1 MDQVHLILERYIAI
15 HEKIFKF
22 SLRKAIPIPGLFKP
36 IDYGQHFVELNS
48 LVSALEEV
56 ADSANNGT
64 QATSA
69 SQQYVT
75 ALLNI
80 MKVLR
85 DMCKRL
91 YDKSQGNLKNYSID
105 QYESDV
111 TTYHGLLAKYR
122 SLGLKFNE
130 YNRK

>member
-22 SLRKAIPIPGLFKP
+22 SWRKAIPIPGLFKP

-48 LVSALEEV
+48 LVSALEEL
-56 ADSANNGT
+56 ADSANNRAG
-64 QATSA
+64 ATSA
-69 SQQYVT
+69 FQQYVT
-75 ALLNI
+75 ALLDA
-80 MKVLR
+80 MRFLR

-91 YDKSQGNLKNYSID
+91 YDKKQGILKGYTID

-111 TTYHGLLAKYR
+111 TTYQGLVAKYR
-122 SLGLKFNE
+122 ALGLKLIE
-130 YNRK
+130 